1 MLFNLLIFLTI
12 APLTG
17 ILAWS
22 WYTTGKKSYGKL
34 LGLFWGLILVVS
46 IGFWVFHLF
55 KTKKQLSKEDIY
67 GEYVVDRTKYPGSQS
82 DWQYNHFRFTIS
94 EDHKFVFY
102 ETEKDSIVKGYSGT
116 ITFLEGYKQ
125 PRLVIHPD
133 TPTHYVIDS
142 MPTLYRKPF
151 SFYYVFKSSKA
162 GNIFFTKGKWKKME
176 NGK

>member
-34 LGLFWGLILVVS
+34 LGLFWGLILLVS
-46 IGFWVFHLF
+46 IGFSIFHLF

-82 DWQYNHFRFTIS
+82 DWQYNHFRFTITN
-94 EDHKFVFY
+94 DHKFVFY
-102 ETEKDSIVKGYSGT
+102 ETEKDSIVKGYSG
-116 ITFLEGYKQ
+116 IVTFLEGYKQ
-125 PRLVIHPD
+125 PRIVINVD
-133 TPTHYVIDS
+133 TPTHYMIDPR
-142 MPTLYRKPF
+142 PTLYRKPF
-151 SFYYVFKSSKA
+151 SFYYVFHSQKA
-162 GNIFFTKGKWKKME
+162 GNVFFTKGKWEKVKSE
-176 NGK
+176 K